1 MSNPVDTIAKKI
13 ESTSNDFRFPLTI
26 GSRERGEEK
35 FTFIKVKE
43 ILPASVSR
51 EPKIVGSIVL
61 PMPTNLVDDYK
72 VEYVDAEL
80 GPIGATAVG
89 IGSRIANDFSIE
101 NVGKSLKSGLTSM
114 NSSLLSQV
122 IAKKAV
128 SMIPGISTGNAK
140 ATAGQIVTS
149 ATNRA
154 VNPYIT
160 GVFKGTGFKT
170 YNFTFKLFPMK
181 SDESNEMKNIIN
193 YIKQSMLPEDEV
205 IETTG
210 IDITAG
216 GFQEFSYE
224 QKTGLQTLPHRFDID
239 FYSGNNELEGSK
251 YLVRIRDASI
261 TTFSVNYE
269 TEGNPAFFK
278 NTSAPVSS
286 TLNLTFSESK
296 IYTRNVDEDLY
307 GT

>member
-1 MSNPVDTIAKKI
+1 MSNPVDTIA
-13 ESTSNDFRFPLTI
+13 ESIQETSKDFRFPLTI
-26 GSRERGEEK
+26 GSRIRGEEK

-51 EPKIVGSIVL
+51 EPRIVGTIVL

-72 VEYVDAEL
+72 VEYADAEL

-89 IGSRIANDFSIE
+89 IGSRIASDYSLE
-101 NVGKSLKSGLTSM
+101 NVGKSLKSGLNSM
-114 NSSLLSQV
+114 NSSLIGQV

-128 SMIPGISTGNAK
+128 SMIPGISSGNAK

-170 YNFTFKLFPMK
+170 YNFTFKLYPMQSEE
-181 SDESNEMKNIIN
+181 SDAMKDIIN
-193 YIKQSMLPEDEV
+193 YIKQSMLPKDEV
-205 IETTG
+205 IEGTG
-210 IDITAG
+210 IDITVG
-216 GFQEFSYE
+216 GLQEFSYE

-251 YLVRIRDASI
+251 YLVRIRNASI
-261 TTFSVNYE
+261 TSFSVDYQ

-278 NTSAPVSS
+278 NTSAPISS
-286 TLNLTFSESK
+286 TLNMTFSESK

>member
-1 MSNPVDTIAKKI
+1 
-13 ESTSNDFRFPLTI
+13 
-26 GSRERGEEK
+26 
-35 FTFIKVKE
+35 
-43 ILPASVSR
+43 
-51 EPKIVGSIVL
+51 
-61 PMPTNLVDDYK
+61 
-72 VEYVDAEL
+72 
-80 GPIGATAVG
+80 
-89 IGSRIANDFSIE
+89 
-101 NVGKSLKSGLTSM
+101 M
-114 NSSLLSQV
+114 NSSLIGQV

-128 SMIPGISTGNAK
+128 SMIPGISSGNAK

-170 YNFTFKLFPMK
+170 YNFTFKLYPMQSEE
-181 SDESNEMKNIIN
+181 SDAMKDIIN
-193 YIKQSMLPEDEV
+193 YIKQSMLPKDEV
-205 IETTG
+205 IEGTG
-210 IDITAG
+210 IDITVG
-216 GFQEFSYE
+216 GLQEFSYE

-251 YLVRIRDASI
+251 YLVRIRNASI
-261 TTFSVNYE
+261 TSFSVDYQ

-278 NTSAPVSS
+278 NTSAPISS
-286 TLNLTFSESK
+286 TLNMTFSESK

>member
-43 ILPASVSR
+43 IVPASVSR

-205 IETTG
+205 TETTG

>member
-1 MSNPVDTIAKKI
+1 MSNPVDAIAEQIAK
-13 ESTSNDFRFPLTI
+13 TNNDFRFPLTI
-26 GSRERGEEK
+26 GSRSRGEEK

-51 EPKIVGSIVL
+51 EPRIVGTIVL

-80 GPIGATAVG
+80 GPIGAAAVG
-89 IGSRIANDFSIE
+89 IGSRIANDFSVE
-101 NVGKSLKSGLTSM
+101 NVGKSLKSGLSSM

-122 IAKKAV
+122 IAKKAI

-170 YNFTFKLFPMK
+170 YNFTFKLFPMQ
-181 SDESNEMKNIIN
+181 SEESTAMKNVIN

-205 IETTG
+205 IEIFTG
-210 IDITAG
+210 ADAD
-216 GFQEFSYE
+216 ESLDYE

-251 YLVRIRDASI
+251 YLMRIRNASI
-261 TTFSVNYE
+261 TSFSVDYE

-278 NTSAPVSS
+278 DTSAPISS
-286 TLNLTFSESK
+286 TLNITFTESK

-307 GT
+307 GS

>member
-1 MSNPVDTIAKKI
+1 MSNPVDKI
-13 ESTSNDFRFPLTI
+13 DESVETTTNDFRFPLTI
-26 GSRERGEEK
+26 GSRIRGEEK

-51 EPKIVGSIVL
+51 VPRIVGTIVL

-89 IGSRIANDFSIE
+89 IGSRIANDFSVE

-114 NSSLLSQV
+114 NSSLISQV
-122 IAKKAV
+122 VAKKAV

-140 ATAGQIVTS
+140 TTAGQIVTS

-170 YNFTFKLFPMK
+170 YNFTFKLYPMK
-181 SDESNEMKNIIN
+181 SEESTAMKNIIN
-193 YIKQSMLPEDEV
+193 YIKQSMLPKDEI
-205 IETTG
+205 IEGSGFDG
-210 IDITAG
+210 IQDFT
-216 GFQEFSYE
+216 YE

-261 TTFSVNYE
+261 TSFSVNYE

-278 NTSAPVSS
+278 DTSAPVSS

>member
-1 MSNPVDTIAKKI
+1 MSNPVDVVADAVI
-13 ESTSNDFRFPLTI
+13 ETSNDFRFPLTI
-26 GSRERGEEK
+26 GSRVRGEEK

-43 ILPASVSR
+43 ILPASISR
-51 EPKIVGSIVL
+51 EPKIIGTIVL

-80 GPIGATAVG
+80 GPIGAASVG
-89 IGSRIANDFSIE
+89 IGSRIANDFSVE
-101 NVGKSLKSGLTSM
+101 NVGKSLKSGLSSM

-122 IAKKAV
+122 IAKKAI

-149 ATNRA
+149 VTNRA

-181 SDESNEMKNIIN
+181 SEESTVMKNIIN
-193 YIKQSMLPEDEV
+193 YIKQSMLPKDET
-205 IETTG
+205 IET
-210 IDITAG
+210 IDGHPDFT
-216 GFQEFSYE
+216 YE

-251 YLVRIRDASI
+251 YLMKIRNASI
-261 TTFSVNYE
+261 TSFSVDYE

-278 NTSAPVSS
+278 DTSAPISS
-286 TLNLTFSESK
+286 TLNITFTESK
-296 IYTRNVDEDLY
+296 IYTKDVDEDLY
-307 GT
+307 GTWRGN

>member
-1 MSNPVDTIAKKI
+1 MSNPVDVIAEQIAK
-13 ESTSNDFRFPLTI
+13 TNNDFRFPLTI
-26 GSRERGEEK
+26 GSRSRGEEK

-51 EPKIVGSIVL
+51 EPRIVGTIVL

-80 GPIGATAVG
+80 GPIGAAAVG
-89 IGSRIANDFSIE
+89 IGSRIANDFSVE
-101 NVGKSLKSGLTSM
+101 NVGKSLKSGLSSM

-122 IAKKAV
+122 IAKKAI

-170 YNFTFKLFPMK
+170 YNFTFKLFPMQ
-181 SDESNEMKNIIN
+181 SEESTAMKNVIN

-205 IETTG
+205 IEIFTG
-210 IDITAG
+210 ADAD
-216 GFQEFSYE
+216 ESLDYE

-251 YLVRIRDASI
+251 YLMRIRNASI
-261 TTFSVNYE
+261 TSFSVDYE

-278 NTSAPVSS
+278 DTSAPISS
-286 TLNLTFSESK
+286 TLNITFTESK

-307 GT
+307 GS